1 MSVSGVAHA
10 RRASFQ
16 QSAVNDWN
24 RMNQVAAEVTGHS
37 CVSEITH
44 GHTFT
49 FTQAF
54 HTRRR
59 VPHGGGVC
67 ARGLE
72 FTPPFFP
79 TGAIRRGA
87 SGRRDGRKYRSPPRH
102 VMGAYLQVGDKL
114 LIHAEQEPPSHRIAV
129 PLVGARVRVPGCRKA
144 SGPSGPRAIDNLVS
158 VGVRVVRRTVGAG
171 AAPAAESDVVNVAF
185 FANPRSLRQ
194 GS

>member
-1 MSVSGVAHA
+1 MRTRAGIHTSVFHRSCPARSGRA
-10 RRASFQ
+10 R
-16 QSAVNDWN
+16 
-24 RMNQVAAEVTGHS
+24 
-37 CVSEITH
+37 
-44 GHTFT
+44 
-49 FTQAF
+49 
-54 HTRRR
+54 
-59 VPHGGGVC
+59 
-67 ARGLE
+67 AR
-72 FTPPFFP
+72 
-79 TGAIRRGA
+79 
-87 SGRRDGRKYRSPPRH
+87 RRDGRKYRSPPRH

>member
-1 MSVSGVAHA
+1 
-10 RRASFQ
+10 
-16 QSAVNDWN
+16 
-24 RMNQVAAEVTGHS
+24 
-37 CVSEITH
+37 
-44 GHTFT
+44 
-49 FTQAF
+49 
-54 HTRRR
+54 
-59 VPHGGGVC
+59 
-67 ARGLE
+67 
-72 FTPPFFP
+72 
-79 TGAIRRGA
+79 
-87 SGRRDGRKYRSPPRH
+87 
-102 VMGAYLQVGDKL
+102 MGAYLQVGDKL